1 MGGTGF
7 NIQAFLAY
15 LGEDRDLAM
24 ELLAAFVEDA
34 PVRLRSLIEAA
45 GSGDADAAVRAA
57 HSLKGMCGVIRDQ
70 EATAQA
76 LDLEMAGRR
85 GDVAALRAG
94 LPALEQSLARI
105 LERARAFLAA

>member
-15 LGEDRDLAM
+15 LGEDSELAK
-24 ELLAAFVEDA
+24 ELLEAFAEDA
-34 PVRLRSLIEAA
+34 PVRLGSLAQAVAA
-45 GSGDADAAVRAA
+45 GDAEAAVRAA
-57 HSLKGMCGVIRDQ
+57 HSLKGMCGVVRDQ

-85 GDVAALRAG
+85 GDVAALRSG
-94 LPALEQSLARI
+94 LPGLQASLARI
-105 LERARAFLAA
+105 LELAQAYLAA

>member
-7 NIQAFLAY
+7 NIQDFLAY
-15 LGEDRDLAM
+15 LGEDRELAM

-34 PVRLRSLIEAA
+34 PARLRSLAEAA
-45 GSGDADAAVRAA
+45 GSGDAEAAVRAA
-57 HSLKGMCGVIRDQ
+57 HSLKGMCGVVRDQ

-85 GDVAALRAG
+85 GDVAALRSG
-94 LPALEQSLARI
+94 LPGLEQSLARI
-105 LERARAFLAA
+105 LELARAFLDA